1 MKRPDVIAFLH
12 LLLDM
17 FGPLRALSLTLQSDH
32 TTLADVGEKLKS
44 LKMQSSPSKKGTLQ
58 KCIKLVYSVL
68 VMSPRLL

>member
-17 FGPLRALSLTLQSDH
+17 FGPLRALSLTLQSDQ
-32 TTLADVGEKLKS
+32 TTLADVGEKIQVA
-44 LKMQSSPSKKGTLQ
+44 KMQSSPSKKGTFQ